1 MLDHPFRS
9 LLFDIEQNHLWWR
22 GWGERPRSSHERA
35 EILRSILSQAATLV
49 PLVSHRSIPSEPYD
63 AGNPMFSIMG
73 AATIIYGAN
82 LEGYF
87 KREFSPFGHE
97 GPVAAPVRHIPFWS
111 DLVERNA

>member
-1 MLDHPFRS
+1 
-9 LLFDIEQNHLWWR
+9 
-22 GWGERPRSSHERA
+22 
-35 EILRSILSQAATLV
+35 
-49 PLVSHRSIPSEPYD
+49 
-63 AGNPMFSIMG
+63 MFSIMG